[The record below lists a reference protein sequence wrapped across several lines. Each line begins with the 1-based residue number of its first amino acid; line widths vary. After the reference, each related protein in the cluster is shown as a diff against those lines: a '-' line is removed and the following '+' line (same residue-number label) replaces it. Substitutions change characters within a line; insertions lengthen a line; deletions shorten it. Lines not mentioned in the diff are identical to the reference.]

1 VQLELTFGNQQEHL
15 PSVRALLRAT
25 LEQLP
30 IGSFAA
36 GELERFVAEAAQDA
50 VVRAYPPGVE
60 GRVRL
65 SIDEQHGKLE
75 IRVRDFGIP
84 RDVDAMERELHES
97 AGVANRHCSPPANAA
112 DEVHWLAYGPEGKA
126 LQVIKWLHEQ
136 RVENSASP
144 ESLKRF
150 ADDVPLAAP
159 QEYTVRR
166 MRPGEAG
173 QVSQLMYRTYG
184 NTYLNEDV
192 YYPDRV
198 AAQNARGILMSYV
211 AVGADG
217 AVAGHYALERDQPG
231 PVVEGGQ
238 AVVDPAHRGRGL
250 LHRMTDASLDEA
262 RRLELAGWYFDAVC
276 IHTLTQKSNSARGGK
291 LTALDLA
298 RGPKSQSV
306 GAVAQP
312 QRVSALTYFYWL
324 QAPSART
331 VYVPQRHRG
340 IVTEI
345 YRRLECPFEFGAD
358 AAPTGHGTLATRFD
372 RRSASADL
380 SVEAI
385 GADTV
390 QLVRQARRE
399 LVERA
404 HAEVVYVELPITDPA
419 AGIVAAELERDGFG
433 FLGIGPHFSPR
444 GDLLRIAYVVEPLER
459 EPIKTLGDVEA
470 RLVDYVLAEQVRVRG
485 AT

>member
-1 VQLELTFGNQQEHL
+1 
-15 PSVRALLRAT
+15 
-25 LEQLP
+25 
-30 IGSFAA
+30 
-36 GELERFVAEAAQDA
+36 
-50 VVRAYPPGVE
+50 
-60 GRVRL
+60 
-65 SIDEQHGKLE
+65 
-75 IRVRDFGIP
+75 
-84 RDVDAMERELHES
+84 
-97 AGVANRHCSPPANAA
+97 
-112 DEVHWLAYGPEGKA
+112 
-126 LQVIKWLHEQ
+126 
-136 RVENSASP
+136 
-144 ESLKRF
+144 
-150 ADDVPLAAP
+150 
-159 QEYTVRR
+159 
-166 MRPGEAG
+166 
-173 QVSQLMYRTYG
+173 
-184 NTYLNEDV
+184 
-192 YYPDRV
+192 
-198 AAQNARGILMSYV
+198 MSYV
-211 AVGADG
+211 AVGAAG
-217 AVAGHYALERDQPG
+217 AVAGHYALELDQPG

-324 QAPSART
+324 QTPSART
-331 VYVPQRHRG
+331 VYVPRRHRG

-345 YRRLECPFEFGAD
+345 YRRLECPFEFGDD

-380 SVEAI
+380 SAEAI

-390 QLVRQARRE
+390 QLVRQVRRE

-404 HAEVVYVELPITDPA
+404 HVEVVYVELPITDPA
-419 AGIVAAELERDGFG
+419 AGIVADELERDGFG

-470 RLVDYVLAEQVRVRG
+470 RLVDYVLAEQLRVRG
-485 AT
+485 AM